1 MAESKQPRER
11 QQVIW
16 VGIGNYKGLNTIN
29 RDGWKYVDRK
39 CIMDF
44 VERKIYNAAKTTGI
58 CYAELKQIE
67 SIVNAEFYYSLYT
80 AFRREQDQMLASSA
94 VVKELFDKFKL
105 PIVVVEDPVKFTI
118 QLVKAMT
125 PEERKQFDRRLKNLN

>member
-44 VERKIYNAAKTTGI
+44 VERKIHNAAKTTGI

-67 SIVNAEFYYSLYT
+67 AIVNAEFYCSLFT

-94 VVKELFDKFKL
+94 VVKDIFAKFKL
-105 PIVVVEDPVKFTI
+105 PIVVVEDPVKFAI
-118 QLVKAMT
+118 QLIKSMT
-125 PEERKQFDRRLKNLN
+125 PDERKQFDRRLKNLN